1 VHGPHRRLLL
11 ELYRALLPASPPTR
25 ADVARAWAVAW
36 ELPLRLEVATLPEP
50 AARLAVRLVH
60 ELEVRA
66 APLCARLGPLAEG
79 AGDAPVLRAALAA
92 APLIAG
98 RDGRAL
104 LAIALDSPGGAPP
117 PGALVDAETCARIAL
132 GGGEFESGGAS
143 AFELLELA
151 GDLVPAAP
159 ATPPPA
165 ATGTVL
171 LAALHLAGAEAL
183 RCLARVPA
191 TTMKNKDL

>member
-1 VHGPHRRLLL
+1 M
-11 ELYRALLPASPPTR
+11 RACA
-25 ADVARAWAVAW
+25 AAW
-36 ELPLRLEVATLPEP
+36 ELPLQLQLSAAPEA

-60 ELEVRA
+60 ELEMRA
-66 APLCARLGPLAEG
+66 APLCVRLGPLAAGEG
-79 AGDAPVLRAALAA
+79 ATAALQVALA
-92 APLIAG
+92 SAPLLAG

-104 LAIALDSPGGAPP
+104 LAIPLDAPDGAELA
-117 PGALVDAETCARIAL
+117 GALVDAETCARIAL
-132 GGGEFESGGAS
+132 GGGEFESGRAS

-151 GDLVPAAP
+151 GDLVPVSP